1 MSDKDK
7 NWILAILLGVIA
19 TFCLYKFVMNNMQ
32 LTTTDI
38 IERIEE
44 IPIIQD
50 KGIILEEELIIVK
63 KVDR

>member
-63 KVDR
+63 KG

>member
-19 TFCLYKFVMNNMQ
+19 TVCLYKFVMNNMQ

>member
-44 IPIIQD
+44 VPMIQD
-50 KGIILEEELIIVK
+50 EGIILEEELIIVK
-63 KVDR
+63 KG